1 MDASIIAKD
10 KAEMLSRLR
19 DKTLVI
25 QHPER
30 DRIADEI
37 ERLWAAGRALI
48 SAVANDETGDTV
60 LRSRAYAEAQHIFCI
75 AHQQSLKPTE

>member
-1 MDASIIAKD
+1 MDASILAKD
-10 KAEMLSRLR
+10 KAEMLTRLR

-37 ERLWAAGRALI
+37 ERLLALLKEI
-48 SAVANDETGDTV
+48 QAYSVGDPLPRHTWYYDRIEKA
-60 LRSRAYAEAQHIFCI
+60 LN
-75 AHQQSLKPTE
+75 QQSVAVPK